1 MFSLEGLPMSE
12 PAPTVYDPPFSSV
25 QLLSSVWL
33 FSTPWTAALQASL
46 SITSSQSLL
55 KLMYIELALPYNRL
69 ILYRAF
75 LLLAIIFPSIRV
87 FSNKSALYIKAAV
100 TICSDFWTQE
110 KNKISHCFPIYLPW
124 SEGTGLKLNIQETKI
139 MASGP
144 ITSWHRCGN
153 SGNRDRLYFWGA
165 PKSLQI
171 VTAAMN
177 LKDAYSLE
185 EKLWP
190 A

>member
-46 SITSSQSLL
+46 SITSSQSFL

-144 ITSWHRCGN
+144 ITSWEIDGETVETV
-153 SGNRDRLYFWGA
+153 SDFIFWGS
-165 PKSLQI
+165 KI
-171 VTAAMN
+171 TADSDCSHEI
-177 LKDAYSLE
+177 KRC
-185 EKLWP
+185 
-190 A
+190 